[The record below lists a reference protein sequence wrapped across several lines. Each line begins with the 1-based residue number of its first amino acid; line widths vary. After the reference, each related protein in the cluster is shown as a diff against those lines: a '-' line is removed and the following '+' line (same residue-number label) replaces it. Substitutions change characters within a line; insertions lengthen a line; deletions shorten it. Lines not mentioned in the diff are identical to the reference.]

1 MRKKWYII
9 QTYSGLEN
17 SIKEALEAKINSFGV
32 QHLFGKIL
40 VPEEVKLDRGSSPA
54 ERHIVFNNAKILVN
68 PNQDVKKGDPIIED
82 PEIHAKSDGIIKEIK
97 NYRIIFI
104 ETIDRKFTK
113 TYYVPES
120 AKVET
125 GIRPGARIRQGM
137 PLTKHGENF
146 CELDGRI
153 VFTEKMKRI
162 VVERDNGDEDV
173 YMVYPKTYDP
183 KVIRK
188 GTRLKRGDLISE
200 KRTIFSKIDGRV
212 EVSEF
217 TGRKEL
223 KIYKIT
229 KTRLYPGYIFI
240 EMIMNDETWNIVK
253 STPNVVNF
261 VSVGGQPI
269 ELKRKEI
276 HALLKLV
283 GLEEY
288 EEKAPKIR
296 IEVNFEL
303 NEMVRINSGPFEDF
317 VGKITEIHPE
327 RQEVKVVVS
336 IFGRETPVVLKLSEI
351 EKIV

>member
-1 MRKKWYII
+1 M
-9 QTYSGLEN
+9 EN

-40 VPEEVKLDRGSSPA
+40 VPEEVKLDRSSAPA
-54 ERHIVFNNAKILVN
+54 ERHIVFDNSRILVK
-68 PNQDVKKGDPIIED
+68 PNQDIKKGDPVIEA
-82 PEIHAKSDGIIKEIK
+82 PEIHAKNDGVIKEIK
-97 NYRIIFI
+97 SYRIIFI

-120 AKVET
+120 AKIET

-137 PLTKHGENF
+137 PLTKHGEYF

-162 VVERDNGDEDV
+162 VVERENGDEDV
-173 YMVYPKTYDP
+173 YMVYPNTYDP
-183 KVIRK
+183 KVIRR
-188 GTRLKRGDLISE
+188 GAQLKRGHLIAGRKVTNS
-200 KRTIFSKIDGRV
+200 RIDGRA
-212 EVSEF
+212 EISEF
-217 TGRKEL
+217 PGRKEL
-223 KIYKIT
+223 KIYRIT
-229 KTRLYPGYIFI
+229 KSRLYPGYIFI

-261 VSVGGQPI
+261 VSVGGQPM
-269 ELKRKEI
+269 ELKRKEV

-283 GLEEY
+283 GLEQY
-288 EEKAPKIR
+288 EEKATKIR
-296 IEVNFEL
+296 VEVDFEL

-317 VGKITEIHPE
+317 VGKITEINPE

-336 IFGRETPVVLKLSEI
+336 IFGRETPVMLKLSEI